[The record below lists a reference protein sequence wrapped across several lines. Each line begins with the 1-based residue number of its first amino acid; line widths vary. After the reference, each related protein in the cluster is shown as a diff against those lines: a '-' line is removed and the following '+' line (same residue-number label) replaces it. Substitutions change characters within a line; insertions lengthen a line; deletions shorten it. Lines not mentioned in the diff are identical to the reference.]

1 MSFTDTNW
9 DEVDDSSDI
18 PNGKY
23 ILVIS
28 AFDDTKTGP
37 KGDYIAWSL
46 AIAGLVSVVDPN
58 KLQEAQKAVDV
69 GRKAFLNSSLTPNSL
84 WRLKR
89 LIKAATGSAP
99 TGSVFDP
106 ETLVGLKF
114 VAPLTTEE
122 GRDFPNV
129 GLPTAVE

>member
-1 MSFTDTNW
+1 MGFVDTNW
-9 DEVDDSSDI
+9 DEVDDADV

-23 ILVIS
+23 ILLIN
-28 AFDDTKTGP
+28 AYDDTKSGP
-37 KGDYIAWSL
+37 KGNYIAWDL
-46 AIAGLVSVVDPN
+46 TVVGVVSVIDPE
-58 KLQEAQKAVDV
+58 KLQAAQKAVDV
-69 GRKAFLNSSLTPNSL
+69 GRKAFLNSSLTQNSL

-99 TGSVFDP
+99 TGSGFDP
-106 ETLVGLKF
+106 DTLVGLKF

-129 GLPTAVE
+129 GLPTPVE